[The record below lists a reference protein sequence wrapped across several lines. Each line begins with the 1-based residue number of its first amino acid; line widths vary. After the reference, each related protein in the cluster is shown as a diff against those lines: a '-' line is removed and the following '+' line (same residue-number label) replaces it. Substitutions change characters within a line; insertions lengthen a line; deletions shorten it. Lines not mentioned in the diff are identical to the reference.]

1 MIVDQDQII
10 CVWTG
15 VSIGMMVDKVQK
27 EGNLFVPVE
36 SDNVLDAP
44 EYKQRMFIK
53 TKKNRRMLIK
63 ACEERKFPIIK
74 STHYNQDPGMK
85 SVNDLLEGIKSEGYA
100 TMPDAI
106 SDLLQEISSVSSTI
120 SIFQT
125 LDTDLLDKPKKSL
138 QDD

>member
-53 TKKNRRMLIK
+53 TKK
-63 ACEERKFPIIK
+63 E
-74 STHYNQDPGMK
+74 
-85 SVNDLLEGIKSEGYA
+85 
-100 TMPDAI
+100 
-106 SDLLQEISSVSSTI
+106 
-120 SIFQT
+120 
-125 LDTDLLDKPKKSL
+125 
-138 QDD
+138 